1 MNTRHTS
8 SGRGSR
14 GSRALRSLIAAGAVA
29 AVAVLA
35 GCSTSA
41 DGNSTDATAQPAGA
55 VTIGLTYT
63 PNIQFVPFYVAEA
76 KGFFE
81 DEGVDVELRHHG
93 EGEDLFGALANGT
106 EDFVYAGGDEITQA
120 RAADIP
126 VTSVATLYNTYPATL
141 IVPEDS
147 DIKTAADARGKTIGT
162 PGPYGQTYFALLS
175 LLQSNGLT
183 ADDVKIEHIGYT
195 QQAAL
200 TTGAVDGVM
209 GYINNDAVQFEKAGF
224 PVRTIEIAPADAPT
238 LVGPSLGVADSII
251 EGDDA
256 AITPVLEA
264 LALATQY
271 VIDNPEES
279 IDIAAEYI
287 PTLYTDEA
295 KSDALATLEAT
306 IPFLSAQDGQPLFTN
321 DAEVWATMATFMN
334 EQDLLEKHL
343 EGDAFTNAYVP
354 QG

>member
-1 MNTRHTS
+1 MNTRPTTA
-8 SGRGSR
+8 GFR
-14 GSRALRSLIAAGAVA
+14 SRAVRSVIAAGAVA

-35 GCSTSA
+35 GCSPSA
-41 DGNSTDATAQPAGA
+41 DGNGAGA
-55 VTIGLTYT
+55 PAAAAGAGDVTIGLTYT

-76 KGFFE
+76 KGYF
-81 DEGVDVELRHHG
+81 DDKGVNVELRHHG

-147 DIKTAADARGKTIGT
+147 DIMTAEDARGKTIGT

-183 ADDVKIEHIGYT
+183 ADDVKIEYIGYT

-224 PVRTIEIAPADAPT
+224 PVRTIEIAPAEAPT

-256 AITPVLEA
+256 TITPVLEA
-264 LALATQY
+264 LALATQD

-306 IPFLSAQDGQPLFTN
+306 IPFLSAQEGQPLFTN
-321 DAEVWATMATFMN
+321 DADVWATMATFMSD
-334 EQDLLEKHL
+334 QDLLEKPL
-343 EGDAFTNAYVP
+343 DGDAFTNAYVP
-354 QG
+354 QS